1 MTFKLQQFALHM
13 EDDKSIVIINFRIAL
28 LQP

>member
-13 EDDKSIVIINFRIAL
+13 EDNNNKIGVTNF
-28 LQP
+28 